1 MELRPAEKLIILML
15 TEIYDHLGIQGET
28 DTNFLRSAI
37 FGGHNWALDW
47 QLPGITQT
55 DTVPNEVVSETVN
68 ILDMFDVLE
77 GSFEALS
84 PEDRVGIEDWVVQ
97 FRGFDGNN
105 ETTHMSVAQFLVE
118 KMDRFARFSD
128 RDFNSHAPTL
138 GRALR
143 MYEVYEPL
151 RANLGMRGNPR
162 LSAAELR
169 AISAAATAGRG

>member
-1 MELRPAEKLIILML
+1 MELRPADKLIILML
-15 TEIYDHLGIQGET
+15 TEIYDHLGVQGET
-28 DTNFLRSAI
+28 DTSFLRDAI

-55 DTVPNEVVSETVN
+55 DAVSKEVVSETVN
-68 ILDMFDVLE
+68 LLDMFDVLE
-77 GSFEALS
+77 SSFDALS
-84 PEDRVGIEDWVVQ
+84 PEDRTGIEDWVME

-118 KMDRFARFSD
+118 KMERFIRFTG